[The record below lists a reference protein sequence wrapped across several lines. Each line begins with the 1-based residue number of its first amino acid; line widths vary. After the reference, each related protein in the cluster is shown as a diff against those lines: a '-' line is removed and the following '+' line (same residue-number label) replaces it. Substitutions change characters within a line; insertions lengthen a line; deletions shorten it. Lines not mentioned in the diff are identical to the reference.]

1 VGLLSFRE
9 TAPVKK
15 SLLLVLCLATAPALA
30 YDING
35 VALGGREAEVQK
47 AFPSARCRPLE
58 WKSDA
63 ADRRCDDSRIS
74 LGGAQAQFTAFLKG
88 GAVQAMD
95 LRFNGKDLD
104 RVRQAL
110 RGRWGAPQAEATEV
124 FADRGGRERSVF
136 KMRWEKGVD
145 RAVLTA
151 QQDKKRATLEI
162 SRGRFSEE
170 IYRVR

>member
-1 VGLLSFRE
+1 MRKCCSDPLFLFFLFFPLS
-9 TAPVKK
+9 
-15 SLLLVLCLATAPALA
+15 ALG

-63 ADRRCDDSRIS
+63 ADRRCDDARIS
-74 LGGAQAQFTAFLKG
+74 LGGAAARITVFSKG
-88 GAVQAMD
+88 GAIQAMD
-95 LRFNGKDLD
+95 LRFNAKDLE
-104 RVRQAL
+104 RVKEAL
-110 RGRWGAPQAEATEV
+110 RARWGAPQAEATET
-124 FADRGGRERSVF
+124 FAAKDRKDRSVY
-136 KMRWEKGVD
+136 KMRWEKGAD

-151 QQDKKRATLEI
+151 QLDKKRATLEI
-162 SRGRFSEE
+162 SRGNFPEE

>member
-1 VGLLSFRE
+1 LFRE

-35 VALGGREAEVQK
+35 VALGGGEAEVQK
-47 AFPSARCRPLE
+47 AFPSARCKPLE

-63 ADRRCDDSRIS
+63 ADRRCDDARIS
-74 LGGAQAQFTAFLKG
+74 LGGAAARITVFLKG
-88 GAVQAMD
+88 GAIQAMD
-95 LRFNGKDLD
+95 LRFNGKDLE
-104 RVRQAL
+104 RVTDAL
-110 RGRWGAPQAEATEV
+110 RAHWGAPQAEATET
-124 FADRGGRERSVF
+124 FAAQGGKDRRVY
-136 KMRWEKGVD
+136 KMRWEKGAE

-151 QQDKKRATLEI
+151 QADKKRATLEI
-162 SRGRFSEE
+162 SRGKFPDE

>member
-1 VGLLSFRE
+1 MR
-9 TAPVKK
+9 KI
-15 SLLLVLCLATAPALA
+15 LLLALCLAAPPVLA
-30 YDING
+30 YDIGG

-95 LRFNGKDLD
+95 LRFNGKDLE
-104 RVRQAL
+104 RVRSAL

-124 FADRGGRERSVF
+124 FADRGGKERSVF
-136 KMRWEKGVD
+136 KMRWQNGVD